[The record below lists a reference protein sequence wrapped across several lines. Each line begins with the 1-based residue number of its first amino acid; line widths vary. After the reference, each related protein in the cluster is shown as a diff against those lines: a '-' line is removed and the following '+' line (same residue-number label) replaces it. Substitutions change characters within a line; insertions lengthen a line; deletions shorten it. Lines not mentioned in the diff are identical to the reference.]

1 MDVEMNEQ
9 DALYKLVEQFATA
22 EQVTELLRS
31 SKGSEGVRVTAENKT
46 DLVHRNLRGAVE
58 SRAISIEK
66 VYDLLCGV
74 TPLALGLFPTR
85 LVYMGMAVGF
95 AEVELG
101 TTLGA
106 WLYREETA

>member
-1 MDVEMNEQ
+1 VGIVL
-9 DALYKLVEQFATA
+9 A
-22 EQVTELLRS
+22 
-31 SKGSEGVRVTAENKT
+31 
-46 DLVHRNLRGAVE
+46 
-58 SRAISIEK
+58 
-66 VYDLLCGV
+66 GV